1 MEDGQIIELYWSRSE
16 RAIAETDARY
26 GKYCYAIAYNILSS
40 TEDSAECV
48 NDTWLSAWNAMPP
61 HRPGRLSLFLGKLTR
76 NLAFNRYRRL
86 RAQKRGG
93 GQFELVLEELAECVS
108 GAEDVEQELDR
119 IALTEAINAFLDGL
133 TPKQRALFL
142 RRYWHGAPV
151 GEIARLTGM
160 TEGNVSVTLHRLR
173 KRLKEHLIK
182 GGFTV

>member
-1 MEDGQIIELYWSRSE
+1 MEDSIIIQLFWDRSQE
-16 RAIAETDARY
+16 AIAAAAEKY
-26 GKYCYAIAYNILSS
+26 GAYCASIAQNILSS
-40 TEDSAECV
+40 DQDAEECV
-48 NDTWLSAWNAMPP
+48 NDTWLSAWNTMPP

-108 GAEDVEQELDR
+108 GREDVEQELDR

>member
-1 MEDGQIIELYWSRSE
+1 MNDLAIVELYHRREEQAIRESE
-16 RAIAETDARY
+16 QKYGGMCRAIALRLLGIREDA
-26 GKYCYAIAYNILSS
+26 
-40 TEDSAECV
+40 EECV